1 MTIRAFHVPFI
12 AAIFQSP
19 GLKGAGLALLAAFFF
34 SCLNVAIRFSD
45 PYLTVWHM
53 IFGRSVIGTVFL
65 VVMAQSLGIGLAG
78 QRRRVLLFLGCTGT
92 AGILFLTLALL
103 RIPLFQ
109 ALVLFYTY
117 PVVAAVIS
125 PWLTSDKNSLRDWAC
140 IGLAFMGTA
149 LTLWSR
155 RMNGLELDFGHVAGL
170 VASGFMGLTL
180 TLVRR
185 VSRENTPLTPIFYIS
200 IVGGAAGFFP
210 MLHPDVG
217 FIVPALGLAWL
228 MAIGM
233 FAVLAHIATN
243 AALSFIASAKVGSIS
258 MLEVLF
264 GAVYGYVLFSESLG
278 WSTLVGGALII
289 LASFG
294 LAQSGD
300 RVRRGEYKDARPKL

>member
-1 MTIRAFHVPFI
+1 M
-12 AAIFQSP
+12 
-19 GLKGAGLALLAAFFF
+19 AAFFF

-65 VVMAQSLGIGLAG
+65 VFMARSLGIGLAG
-78 QRRRVLLFLGCTGT
+78 QRRKVLLLLGCTGT

-125 PWLTSDKNSLRDWAC
+125 PWLTPDKNSLKDWMC
-140 IGLAFMGTA
+140 IGLAFAGTA
-149 LTLWSR
+149 LTLWSG
-155 RMNGLELDFGHVAGL
+155 RMNGLELDIGHGAGL
-170 VASGFMGLTL
+170 LAAVLMGLTL

-200 IVGGAAGFFP
+200 MVGIAAGFFP
-210 MLHPDVG
+210 MLHPEVG

-228 MAIGM
+228 MAIGL

-264 GAVYGYVLFSESLG
+264 GAVYGYILFSEDLG
-278 WSTLVGGALII
+278 WSTVAGGALII
-289 LASFG
+289 GAGFG
-294 LAQSGD
+294 LAQSGG
-300 RVRRGEYKDARPKL
+300 RVRGGE

>member
-1 MTIRAFHVPFI
+1 M
-12 AAIFQSP
+12 AAIFHSP

-53 IFGRSVIGTVFL
+53 ILGRSVFGTVFL
-65 VVMAQSLGIGLAG
+65 VVMARSLGVGLAG
-78 QRRRVLLFLGCTGT
+78 QRRWVLFILGCTGT
-92 AGILFLTLALL
+92 AGILFLTIALL

-109 ALVLFYTY
+109 ALILFYTY
-117 PVVAAVIS
+117 PVLAAVIS
-125 PWLTSDKNSLRDWAC
+125 PWLTPDTNSLRDWVF
-140 IGLAFMGTA
+140 IGLAFVGTA
-149 LTLWSR
+149 LTLWSGR
-155 RMNGLELDFGHVAGL
+155 INGLELDIGHGAGL
-170 VASGFMGLTL
+170 VASVFMGLTL

-200 IVGGAAGFFP
+200 IVGMVASFFP

-217 FIVPALGLAWL
+217 LSVPALGLAWL
-228 MAIGM
+228 MAIGL

-264 GAVYGYVLFSESLG
+264 GAVYGYVLFSEALG
-278 WSTLVGGALII
+278 WSTLVGGGLII
-289 LASFG
+289 GASFG
-294 LAQSGD
+294 LAQGGG
-300 RVRRGEYKDARPKL
+300 RVPVGE